1 MMRPH
6 APLGSESDTESDYD
20 DLPGLVSQSDS
31 SDSDSDDELQLER
44 EDPEPELELEDPE
57 PELEL
62 EDPEPEL
69 ELEEPEPDLSLAE
82 RMRGGTDEPAVGTT
96 PQRAADSRGSA
107 YGLTSGRFTVH
118 SSSDGDAARPS
129 LLTYHEEDAHLFLEQ
144 FADLVGAPL
153 KRVFTYVLDADKKR
167 EGRVA
172 HITVTP
178 PPDRFARID
187 ATRQTRR
194 PNDRKRLNAAGQVA
208 LLRERASGTKGD
220 LWKMSKVWIME
231 YRCSGTWL
239 CDVLAVQKH
248 GCNCAVRVLFSATV
262 EQVSKQL
269 VQIQVMG
276 CDLGGAAG
284 SLHSKL
290 SSWDP
295 ELLRRRTAR
304 EAPAWRAAVKIQA
317 SAVDKLRQQIIS
329 QQRQDEGEHDPG
341 VDQELQRCGC
351 MRDQG

>member
-69 ELEEPEPDLSLAE
+69 ELEEPEPDLSLVE

-129 LLTYHEEDAHLFLEQ
+129 LLTYHEEDAHLFPDEIALTSRMRP
-144 FADLVGAPL
+144 FSA
-153 KRVFTYVLDADKKR
+153 VL
-167 EGRVA
+167 
-172 HITVTP
+172 
-178 PPDRFARID
+178 
-187 ATRQTRR
+187 TRS
-194 PNDRKRLNAAGQVA
+194 ACC
-208 LLRERASGTKGD
+208 LLS
-220 LWKMSKVWIME
+220 M
-231 YRCSGTWL
+231 C
-239 CDVLAVQKH
+239 C
-248 GCNCAVRVLFSATV
+248 GCVNAVR
-262 EQVSKQL
+262 
-269 VQIQVMG
+269 
-276 CDLGGAAG
+276 DLAG
-284 SLHSKL
+284 VYGTL
-290 SSWDP
+290 
-295 ELLRRRTAR
+295 
-304 EAPAWRAAVKIQA
+304 
-317 SAVDKLRQQIIS
+317 
-329 QQRQDEGEHDPG
+329 GE
-341 VDQELQRCGC
+341 CTTKC
-351 MRDQG
+351 A

>member
-44 EDPEPELELEDPE
+44 EDPELELELEDPE
-57 PELEL
+57 PELER
-62 EDPEPEL
+62 EDPEPE
-69 ELEEPEPDLSLAE
+69 PEHDLSLAE
-82 RMRGGTDEPAVGTT
+82 RVRGGTDEPAVGTT
-96 PQRAADSRGSA
+96 PQRAADSHGSA

-167 EGRVA
+167 ECRVA

-187 ATRQTRR
+187 AAKQTRR
-194 PNDRKRLNAAGQVA
+194 SNDRKRLNAAGQVA

-231 YRCSGTWL
+231 YRCTGTWL
-239 CDVLAVQKH
+239 CDALAVQKC
-248 GCNCAVRVLFSATV
+248 GCNSTTRSLAIVTTAWLPLPFALLSPC
-262 EQVSKQL
+262 EYIL
-269 VQIQVMG
+269 VIT
-276 CDLGGAAG
+276 
-284 SLHSKL
+284 SYL
-290 SSWDP
+290 SEIPSN
-295 ELLRRRTAR
+295 
-304 EAPAWRAAVKIQA
+304 K
-317 SAVDKLRQQIIS
+317 
-329 QQRQDEGEHDPG
+329 QRQNAC
-341 VDQELQRCGC
+341 VLMNQSSARLL
-351 MRDQG
+351 